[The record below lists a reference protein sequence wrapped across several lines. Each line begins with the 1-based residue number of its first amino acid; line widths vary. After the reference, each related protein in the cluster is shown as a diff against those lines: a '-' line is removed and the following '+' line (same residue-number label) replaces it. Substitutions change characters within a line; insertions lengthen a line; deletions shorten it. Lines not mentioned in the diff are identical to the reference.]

1 MSSTKHDG
9 PTPENEFTTILVT
22 ELADELDEGFSPMD
36 GLIAIDQICI
46 ELPRLHRP
54 AQRPLLQ
61 RWFGQ
66 TRKLYNGRYDWYPLG
81 FTYEQIGSELHIL
94 NLWMVK
100 ETGLFRWRKFDVVL
114 GQDESFYEIYDA
126 DWTGGKDA

>member
-1 MSSTKHDG
+1 MSNANNE
-9 PTPENEFTTILVT
+9 PTPESEFTTIIST

-54 AQRPLLQ
+54 AHRPALQ
-61 RWFGQ
+61 CWSGQ
-66 TRKLYNGRYDWYPLG
+66 TRKLYHGRYDWYPLG
-81 FTYEQIGSELHIL
+81 FTYEQIGNELHIL

-100 ETGLFRWRKFDVVL
+100 ETGFFRRRKFDVVL
-114 GQDESFYEIYDA
+114 GQDESFYRIYDA
-126 DWTGGKDA
+126 DWTGGTEA